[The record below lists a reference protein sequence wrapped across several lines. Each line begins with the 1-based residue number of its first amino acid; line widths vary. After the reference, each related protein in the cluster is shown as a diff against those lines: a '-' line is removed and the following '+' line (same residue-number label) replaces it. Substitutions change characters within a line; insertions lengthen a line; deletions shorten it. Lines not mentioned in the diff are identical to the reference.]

1 MVPNAGTQH
10 SAVCSNSVVW
20 FRVVLSVGLQ
30 PHVAWWA
37 DGRAAGSIEAVWVA
51 ASSQVE
57 NRRVQWAR
65 LVMPLRRQRRPAV
78 AGRTMLGRG

>member
-1 MVPNAGTQH
+1 MQR
-10 SAVCSNSVVW
+10 W
-20 FRVVLSVGLQ
+20 VLSVGLQ

-37 DGRAAGSIEAVWVA
+37 GLAGSGQNGAAWVA

-65 LVMPLRRQRRPAV
+65 LVMPLRRQWRPAV